1 METRQTQIE
10 LPRGSPDQGLL
21 TLPGAGLGGVV
32 VLTWLVCL
40 LPVGG
45 TLSFPLFC
53 PRLVSPEL
61 SWHYDGSCSNCDV
74 SEIIT
79 IL

>member
-53 PRLVSPEL
+53 PCLVSPEL
-61 SWHYDGSCSNCDV
+61 SWRYDGSCSNCDV